1 MFEHVGE
8 EQPSRLLGRGTF
20 LGGNEVCHVT
30 TLTLGS
36 RPKQRGYKVADQEK
50 ARESRQ
56 KEAREL
62 RQEEAQESRQEK
74 AQESHH
80 TLSGV

>member
-8 EQPSRLLGRGTF
+8 EQPSRLLGCGTF

-36 RPKQRGYKVADQEK
+36 
-50 ARESRQ
+50 
-56 KEAREL
+56 
-62 RQEEAQESRQEK
+62 
-74 AQESHH
+74 
-80 TLSGV
+80 